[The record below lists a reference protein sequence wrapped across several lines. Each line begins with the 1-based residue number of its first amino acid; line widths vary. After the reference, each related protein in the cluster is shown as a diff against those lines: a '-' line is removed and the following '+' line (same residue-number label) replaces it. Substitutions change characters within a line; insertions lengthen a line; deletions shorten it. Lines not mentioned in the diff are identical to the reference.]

1 MSLPEGFGPIDVVTF
16 DFWNTLVTEDPSL
29 LGRRRDAWAKVLA
42 DAGRIVTDAAIAAAM
57 QGSWEVYVAAW
68 KANVPFSA
76 TDGVAAALHQLDL
89 GDLPRPVV
97 DELIDVY
104 RNPPADRY
112 PLLTPNAAGCLAAL
126 NDAGVRVGIICDVG
140 LTPSVVLRR
149 YLDQQDVLR
158 YFSHWS
164 FSDEVGVYKPD
175 QRIFEHALSGLGTPP
190 PAQAAH
196 VGDLRRTDIAG
207 ARAHGMLSVRYTG
220 VSDDPILDGAPDIEG
235 DLVVSDHADL
245 PGMLGIG

>member
-1 MSLPEGFGPIDVVTF
+1 VSLPEGFGPIEVVTF

-29 LGRRRDAWAKVLA
+29 FGRRREGWAKVLA
-42 DAGRIVTDAAIAAAM
+42 DAGRVVTDAAIADAM
-57 QGSWEVYVAAW
+57 QGAWESYVAAW
-68 KANVPFSA
+68 MANVPFA
-76 TDGVAAALHQLDL
+76 AADGVAAALHRLDL

-104 RNPPADRY
+104 RNPPADRH
-112 PLLTPNAAGCLAAL
+112 PLLTPNVAGCLATL
-126 NDAGVRVGIICDVG
+126 HEAGVRVGIICDVG
-140 LTPSVVLRR
+140 LTPSTVLRR

-158 YFSHWS
+158 YFAHGS

-175 QRIFEHALSGLGTPP
+175 PRIFDHALGGLGS
-190 PAQAAH
+190 PAPATAAL

-220 VSDDPILDGAPDIEG
+220 VSDDPILDGAPDVEG
-235 DLVVSDHADL
+235 DLVVADHAEL
-245 PGMLGIG
+245 PGLLGVG